1 MGDNQMRKRF
11 RSKNETGI
19 FSGETLS
26 GRCHGR
32 NKRWWEAKL
41 LCTSCQSYGAGLQVT
56 PLIQRLR
63 IAA

>member
-1 MGDNQMRKRF
+1 MKRRF
-11 RSKNETGI
+11 LDENETVV
-19 FSGETLS
+19 FSDETLS